1 MGNTGTTPK
10 PQPIT
15 ATEATLI
22 NRHNEY
28 PALFNVVLDYN
39 QDGSGLTWPTTL
51 LIMGLTVAIVLTV
64 VATYKKLR
72 RCHQKRKIKE
82 QQELREI
89 VNVKTIRPKSV
100 VYDNVYEEVMI
111 QPAAGRQ
118 PAPALPLIEHQPA
131 PALPVIDRQP
141 NQAEPEAAVVFLD
154 EPLAEAI
161 IENPT
166 PQAANHAGA
175 RRHRR

>member
-82 QQELREI
+82 QQELHKI
-89 VNVKTIRPKSV
+89 VNVKNNRPMQV
-100 VYDNVYEEVMI
+100 LYDVDRFEEVI
-111 QPAAGRQ
+111 NERQ
-118 PAPALPLIEHQPA
+118 VPALP
-131 PALPVIDRQP
+131 
-141 NQAEPEAAVVFLD
+141 
-154 EPLAEAI
+154 
-161 IENPT
+161 
-166 PQAANHAGA
+166 AGA
-175 RRHRR
+175 FRRVLMAYQI